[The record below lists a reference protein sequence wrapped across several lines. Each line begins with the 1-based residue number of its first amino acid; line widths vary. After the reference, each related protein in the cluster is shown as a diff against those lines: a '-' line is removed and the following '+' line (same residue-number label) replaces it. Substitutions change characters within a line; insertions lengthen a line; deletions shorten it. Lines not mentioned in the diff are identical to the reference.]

1 MSSKLLGHVWE
12 ACAASGIKGTK
23 LMIMA
28 RLADY
33 SNDEGVCQIEIE
45 TVARQLGAGESTIYG
60 ALAELEKSGW
70 LLRQGMRDGNRNA
83 ANLYYL
89 NVARLKQ
96 AALALRGCPSSARS
110 RGTP

>member
-33 SNDEGVCQIEIE
+33 SNDDGVSQLSIDTLSRQI
-45 TVARQLGAGESTIYG
+45 GAGDSTIYG
-60 ALAELEKSGW
+60 AIAELEKTGW
-70 LLRQGMRDGNRNA
+70 LLRKDCRAGNRNA

-89 NVARLKQ
+89 NVSRLEQ
-96 AALALRGCPSSARS
+96 FVSTSPNEAAKR
-110 RGTP
+110 